1 MGEGS
6 ARRSPRLVSLPRVRL
21 GRSELE
27 VSQLAFGLMS
37 LSQTYGPSEDAE
49 SLETIHAA
57 IDAGLDFLDSAEIY
71 GVGHNER
78 LFGEVLEK
86 RRDEVVVATKFGL
99 EIGDGG
105 MRANGRPENAR
116 RAIEGSLE
124 RLGIEVVDLYYLH
137 RVDPDV
143 PIEETVGTMGRLVD
157 EGKVRTI
164 GLSEVNADTLRRAHA
179 EHPITALQSEY
190 SVFHRLPEE
199 EILATCR
206 ELGTTFV
213 AFSPLGRGL
222 LTGTVRA
229 ATDLHE
235 ADMRRHSPQLADENL
250 DANLAV
256 IDAFVELARERELE
270 PGRLALAWGLAQGVV
285 PLFGTRRAARVRSN
299 AAAADLE
306 MDEKLLERIDEIAP
320 RDAIRG
326 TALLPAME
334 ALKQR

>member
-1 MGEGS
+1 M
-6 ARRSPRLVSLPRVRL
+6 SLPRIRL

-49 SLETIHAA
+49 SVETIHAA
-57 IDAGLDFLDSAEIY
+57 IDAGLELLDTAEIY

-86 RRDEVVVATKFGL
+86 RRNEVVVATKFGL
-99 EIGDGG
+99 ELGDGG

-124 RLGIEVVDLYYLH
+124 RLGIETVDLYYLH
-137 RVDPDV
+137 RVDPEV
-143 PIEETVGTMGRLVD
+143 PIEETVGAMGRLVE

-164 GLSEVNADTLRRAHA
+164 GLSEASADTLRRADA
-179 EHPITALQSEY
+179 EFPITALQSEY

-199 EILATCR
+199 EILETCR

-229 ATDLHE
+229 AADLDE
-235 ADMRRHSPQLADENL
+235 RDMRRHSPQLAEENVG
-250 DANLAV
+250 ANLHV
-256 IDAFVELARERELE
+256 IDAFVSLAHEREVE
-270 PGRLALAWGLAQGVV
+270 PGQLALAWLLAQDVV

-299 AAAADLE
+299 IGAAAIP
-306 MDEKLLERIDEIAP
+306 MDEALLERIDEIAP
-320 RDAIRG
+320 RGAIQG

>member
-1 MGEGS
+1 M
-6 ARRSPRLVSLPRVRL
+6 SLPRVRL
-21 GRSELE
+21 GRSDLE

-57 IDAGLDFLDSAEIY
+57 IDAGLDLLDTAEIY
-71 GVGHNER
+71 GIGHNER

-99 EIGDGG
+99 ELGDGG

-124 RLGIEVVDLYYLH
+124 RLGIETVDLYYLH
-137 RVDPDV
+137 RADPAV
-143 PIEETVGTMGRLVD
+143 PIEETVGSMGRLVE

-164 GLSEVNADTLRRAHA
+164 GLSEVNAETLRRAAA
-179 EHPITALQSEY
+179 EFPITALQSEY
-190 SVFHRLPEE
+190 SVFHRLPED
-199 EILATCR
+199 EILETCR

-229 ATDLHE
+229 ASDLDE
-235 ADMRRHSPQLADENL
+235 RDMRRHSPQLADENVA
-250 DANLAV
+250 ANLAV
-256 IDAFVELARERELE
+256 IDAFVALAREREIE
-270 PGRLALAWGLAQGVV
+270 PGQLALAWALAQDVV
-285 PLFGTRRAARVRSN
+285 PLFGTRRAARVHEN
-299 AAAADLE
+299 VAAAE
-306 MDEKLLERIDEIAP
+306 VPMDAALLERIDEIAP
-320 RDAIRG
+320 RDAIQG

>member
-1 MGEGS
+1 
-6 ARRSPRLVSLPRVRL
+6 VSLPRIRL
-21 GRSELE
+21 GRSDLD

-37 LSQTYGPSEDAE
+37 LSQTYGPSEDVE

-57 IDAGLDFLDSAEIY
+57 IDEGLDLLDTAEIY

-78 LFGEVLEK
+78 LFGEVLQS
-86 RRDEVVVATKFGL
+86 RRSEVVVATKFGL
-99 EIGDGG
+99 ELGDGG
-105 MRANGRPENAR
+105 MRANGRPDNAR

-124 RLGIEVVDLYYLH
+124 RLGIDTVDLHYLH

-143 PIEETVGTMGRLVD
+143 PIEETVGAMGRLVE

-164 GLSEVNADTLRRAHA
+164 GLSEASAETLRRAHA
-179 EHPITALQSEY
+179 EFPITALQSEY
-190 SVFHRLPEE
+190 SVFHRLPED

-229 ATDLHE
+229 AAELDE
-235 ADMRRHSPQLADENL
+235 RDMRRHSPQLADENVA
-250 DANLAV
+250 ANLEV
-256 IDAFVELARERELE
+256 IDAFVALAREREVE
-270 PGRLALAWGLAQGVV
+270 PGPLALAWALAQDVV
-285 PLFGTRRAARVRSN
+285 PVFGTRRAARVRSN
-299 AAAADLE
+299 IRAAEIPVDAP
-306 MDEKLLERIDEIAP
+306 LLERINEIAP
-320 RDAIRG
+320 RGAIQG
-326 TALLPAME
+326 TALRPAME

>member
-1 MGEGS
+1 M
-6 ARRSPRLVSLPRVRL
+6 SLPRVRL
-21 GRSELE
+21 GRSDLE

-57 IDAGLDFLDSAEIY
+57 IDAGLDLLDTAEIY
-71 GVGHNER
+71 GIGHNER
-78 LFGEVLEK
+78 LFGQVLEK
-86 RRDEVVVATKFGL
+86 RRDEVIVATKFGL
-99 EIGDGG
+99 ELGDGG

-124 RLGIEVVDLYYLH
+124 RLGIETVDLYYLH
-137 RVDPDV
+137 RADPDV
-143 PIEETVGTMGRLVD
+143 PIEETVGSMGRLVD

-164 GLSEVNADTLRRAHA
+164 GLSEVNAETLRRAAA
-179 EHPITALQSEY
+179 EFPITALQSEY
-190 SVFHRLPEE
+190 SVFHRLPEDD
-199 EILATCR
+199 ILETCR

-229 ATDLHE
+229 ASDLDE
-235 ADMRRHSPQLADENL
+235 RDMRRHSPQLADGNVA
-250 DANLAV
+250 ANLAV
-256 IDAFVELARERELE
+256 IDAFVALAREREVE
-270 PGRLALAWGLAQGVV
+270 PGQLALVWVLAQDVV
-285 PLFGTRRAARVRSN
+285 PLFGTRRAARVREN
-299 AAAADLE
+299 VAAAE
-306 MDEKLLERIDEIAP
+306 VPMDQALLERLEEIAP
-320 RDAIRG
+320 RDAIQG

>member
-1 MGEGS
+1 M
-6 ARRSPRLVSLPRVRL
+6 SLPRVRL
-21 GRSELE
+21 GRSDLE

-37 LSQTYGPSEDAE
+37 LSQTYGPSEDVD
-49 SLETIHAA
+49 SLQTIHAA
-57 IDAGLDFLDSAEIY
+57 IDAGLDLLDTAEIY
-71 GVGHNER
+71 GIGHNER

-99 EIGDGG
+99 ELGDGG

-124 RLGIEVVDLYYLH
+124 RLGIETVDLYYLH
-137 RVDPDV
+137 RADPAV
-143 PIEETVGTMGRLVD
+143 PIEETVGSMGRLVD

-164 GLSEVNADTLRRAHA
+164 GLSEVNAETLRRAAA
-179 EHPITALQSEY
+179 EFPITALQSEY
-190 SVFHRLPEE
+190 SVFHRLPEDE
-199 EILATCR
+199 LLETCR

-229 ATDLHE
+229 ASDLDE
-235 ADMRRHSPQLADENL
+235 RDMRRHSPQLADENVA
-250 DANLAV
+250 ANLTV
-256 IDAFVELARERELE
+256 IDAFVALAREREVE
-270 PGRLALAWGLAQGVV
+270 PGQLALAWALAQDVV
-285 PLFGTRRAARVRSN
+285 PLFGTRRAARVREN
-299 AAAADLE
+299 VAAAEVPIDAA
-306 MDEKLLERIDEIAP
+306 LLERIDEIAP
-320 RDAIRG
+320 RGAIQG

>member
-1 MGEGS
+1 M
-6 ARRSPRLVSLPRVRL
+6 SLPRIRL
-21 GRSELE
+21 GRSDLE

-57 IDAGLDFLDSAEIY
+57 IDEGLDLLDTAEIY
-71 GVGHNER
+71 GIGHNER
-78 LFGEVLEK
+78 LFGEVLQS
-86 RRDEVVVATKFGL
+86 RRNEVVVATKFGL
-99 EIGDGG
+99 ELADGG

-124 RLGIEVVDLYYLH
+124 RLGIDTVDLYYLH

-143 PIEETVGTMGRLVD
+143 PIEETVGAMGRLVE

-164 GLSEVNADTLRRAHA
+164 GLSEANAETLRRAHA
-179 EHPITALQSEY
+179 EFPITALQSEY
-190 SVFHRLPEE
+190 SLFHRLPEDD
-199 EILATCR
+199 ILATCR

-229 ATDLHE
+229 AAELDE
-235 ADMRRHSPQLADENL
+235 RDMRRHSPQLADENVA
-250 DANLAV
+250 ANLAV
-256 IDAFVELARERELE
+256 IDAFVALAREREVE
-270 PGRLALAWGLAQGVV
+270 PGPLALAWALAQDVV

-299 AAAADLE
+299 ARAAEIPVDPL
-306 MDEKLLERIDEIAP
+306 LLERIDEIAP
-320 RDAIRG
+320 RGAIRG

>member
-1 MGEGS
+1 M
-6 ARRSPRLVSLPRVRL
+6 SLPRLRL
-21 GRSELE
+21 GRSDLE
-27 VSQLAFGLMS
+27 VAPLAFGLMS

-57 IDAGLDFLDSAEIY
+57 IDAGLDLLDTAEIY

-78 LFGEVLEK
+78 LFGEVLAQ

-105 MRANGRPENAR
+105 MRANGRPDNAR

-124 RLGIEVVDLYYLH
+124 RLGIETVDLYYLH

-143 PIEETVGTMGRLVD
+143 PIEETVGAMGRLVD

-164 GLSEVNADTLRRAHA
+164 GLSEANAETLRRAHA

-190 SVFHRLPEE
+190 SVFHRLPED
-199 EILATCR
+199 EILETCVT
-206 ELGTTFV
+206 LGTTFV

-229 ATDLHE
+229 ATDLDE
-235 ADMRRHSPQLADENL
+235 RDMRRHSPQLAEENM

-256 IDAFVELARERELE
+256 IDAFVALARDREVE
-270 PGRLALAWGLAQGVV
+270 PGQLALAWALAQGVV
-285 PLFGTRRAARVRSN
+285 PLFGTRRATRVRSN
-299 AAAADLE
+299 AAATE
-306 MDEKLLERIDEIAP
+306 IPVDEALLARIDEIAP

-326 TALLPAME
+326 TALMPAME